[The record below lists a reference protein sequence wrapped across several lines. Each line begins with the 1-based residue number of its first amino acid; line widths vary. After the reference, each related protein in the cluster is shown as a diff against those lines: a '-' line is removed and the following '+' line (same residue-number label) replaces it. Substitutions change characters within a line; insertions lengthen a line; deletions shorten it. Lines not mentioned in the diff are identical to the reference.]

1 MTAILQSN
9 LETDLRLAS
18 SLAANLRVL
27 LADQASLRTSGVVT
41 FLGSVNGALTDTLSE
56 RFAGLDGYDAFAAAS
71 SEASDESST
80 ALTDASASVA
90 VARMVIRR
98 DISDLA
104 VLTGNGAINPR
115 RLAASMVGEYEQG
128 WMQLLADA
136 IDDAATDVGSSGVD
150 MSVSDFFDAIYQLEL
165 SSVPTPLTA
174 LLHPRQIAD
183 LTESLRAEG
192 GAIQYMPASQAMLEA
207 KGQGLAGELLG
218 VSIFK
223 SSKVNSAGGNRH
235 GAMMGAG
242 AVGYRIGVVEE
253 VIGSQVIRADE
264 FVVEFERD
272 ASKSTTEIV
281 GSSYLGIGIIEQA
294 RIVGIVTDA

>member
-41 FLGSVNGALTDTLSE
+41 FLGSVNGSLTDTLSE

-242 AVGYRIGVVEE
+242 TVGYRIGVVEE

-264 FVVEFERD
+264 FIVEFQRD
-272 ASKSTTEIV
+272 SSASTTEIV